1 MSASDVFRF
10 QLFVA
15 GDAFHSS
22 QAIANLTALCVDH
35 LPDRHEIEIIDVF
48 RHAADARAAQVTA
61 TPTLL
66 KLSPLPAV
74 AIVGTLNDTRAV
86 LEALGLGVSM
96 TPLSAGAVVDA
107 ATADELDRLA
117 SALCQTDTRLD
128 ELTGQAIDSVVDAHG
143 HVFLLRHAQ
152 THLRKTEAAK
162 QAAIINALPAHIALL
177 DAQGLIVSV
186 NEGWRRFAGA
196 SMLHNP
202 GWGVGL
208 DYLRICD
215 EASASEAPAGH
226 AIGAGI
232 RAVLSG
238 EQKIFSIEY
247 ACQSGREQRW
257 FLLTVTP
264 LVLDRPLGAVVMHV
278 DITGRRVSQQNLFDS
293 ESRFRQMA
301 ETIDDVFFLGDAT
314 GTLMIYVSPAYDRIW
329 GLSRESLYA
338 DPRSWI
344 QSVHA
349 EDRVDVM
356 RGWME
361 VGRAGFDQEF
371 RIVRADSR
379 VCWIHLR
386 GYPLL
391 NDDGV
396 AYRIAAV
403 ATDITQRKDAAYKL
417 LESERRFSD
426 LLRDVQLASVMLDVQ
441 GTITFCND
449 FFLRLTGWEL
459 DQVIGRNWFEHFI
472 PWQHTEGGNAFAFQL
487 SNQRE
492 SWQRENQI
500 VTRSGERRR
509 MRWSNSLLRSAEG
522 ELIGSASIGEDITE
536 QRAAELKIRH
546 LNRVHAVSSGIGGLI
561 VRVLDRDELFREAC
575 RVAVE
580 AGGFR
585 MAWIGMI
592 DAAGTH
598 IVPVAS
604 AAMSAEHL
612 QEITERL
619 RQTGGLWLGESTAA
633 QAIREKKPVVAN
645 DLQSLAPI
653 NLVQRYL
660 SHGIG
665 SLAKFPLIVDG
676 AAVGVLAL
684 YADDIDY
691 FHEEEMK
698 LLGEISNEIAFAV
711 DHIGK
716 AQKINYL
723 AYYDNLTGL
732 ANRTL
737 FLERVAQYVR
747 SAIEGRHR
755 LAVWLVDLERFKN
768 VNDTLG
774 QAAGDAL
781 LRQVALWLTQ
791 GAGDIHLVARVGP
804 DLFALVLPVIKESG
818 DLDRLVETR
827 IEKFTAHSFHINDSV
842 LRIAAKVGC
851 STFPDDGVDATVLLR
866 HAEVA
871 LKKAKMR
878 GERYLWFQSQMT
890 EKVSSQLMLESQ
902 LRVALERQ
910 EFVLHY
916 QPKVDL
922 QRRMLTGAEAL
933 IRWKHPRRGL
943 VAPSEFIP
951 VLEET
956 GLIHQV
962 GAWALRTAMKDFLR
976 WRESGLRAVPI
987 SVNVS
992 AIQLRKRS
1000 FIQEIEQLLSIG
1012 INAASGLELEI
1023 TESVMMSSVMQT
1035 VDTLR
1040 AVQAMGV
1047 KIAIDDFGTGF
1058 SSLNYL
1064 SRLPVDILKIDQSFV
1079 SDMTS
1084 GPQGLA
1090 VVTTIIALAKSLHLK
1105 LVAEGVETEEQAGL
1119 LLLHGCDDMQGFL
1132 FSRDLPVD
1140 LFEKKFLHS
1149 HDAAAYL
1156 PR

>member
-1 MSASDVFRF
+1 MKE
-10 QLFVA
+10 
-15 GDAFHSS
+15 
-22 QAIANLTALCVDH
+22 
-35 LPDRHEIEIIDVF
+35 LPF
-48 RHAADARAAQVTA
+48 
-61 TPTLL
+61 
-66 KLSPLPAV
+66 S
-74 AIVGTLNDTRAV
+74 G
-86 LEALGLGVSM
+86 
-96 TPLSAGAVVDA
+96 VVDA
-107 ATADELDRLA
+107 AMADELARLA
-117 SALCQTDTRLD
+117 GVLCEIDTRLD
-128 ELTGQAIDSVVDAHG
+128 ELTRQEIDSVVDEHG

-215 EASASEAPAGH
+215 EASVAEAPAGR

-247 ACQSGREQRW
+247 ACLSGREQRW
-257 FLLTVTP
+257 FLLSVTP
-264 LVLDRPLGAVVMHV
+264 LILDRPLGAVVMHV

-301 ETIDDVFFLGDAT
+301 ETIDDVFFLADTTA
-314 GTLMIYVSPAYDRIW
+314 TLMIYVSPAYERIW
-329 GLSRESLYA
+329 GLTRESLYA
-338 DPRSWI
+338 DPSSWI
-344 QSVHA
+344 QLLHA
-349 EDRVDVM
+349 EDRAEVVLKWADVSC
-356 RGWME
+356 
-361 VGRAGFDQEF
+361 AGFDQEF
-371 RIVRADSR
+371 RIVRADGQLR
-379 VCWIHLR
+379 WMHLR

-403 ATDITQRKDAAYKL
+403 ATDITQRKVAMRKL

-426 LLRDVQLASVMLDVQ
+426 LLRDVHLASVMLDMH

-449 FFLRLTGWEL
+449 YFLRLTGWEAE
-459 DQVIGRNWFEHFI
+459 QVIGQNWFERFI
-472 PWQHTEGGNAFAFQL
+472 PWQHSTDKSVFSGHLARQL
-487 SNQRE
+487 E

-509 MRWSNSLLRSAEG
+509 MRWSNSLLRSEEG
-522 ELIGSASIGEDITE
+522 ELLGSASIGEDITE
-536 QRAAELKIRH
+536 QHAAELKIRH
-546 LNRVHAVSSGIGGLI
+546 LNRVYAVSSGIGGLI
-561 VRVLDRDELFREAC
+561 LRGLDRDELFREAC

-592 DAAGTH
+592 DADSTC

-604 AAMSAEHL
+604 AAMSKDHL
-612 QEITERL
+612 QEITQRL
-619 RQTGGLWLGESTAA
+619 NKVEGLWLGDSPGA
-633 QAIREKKPVVAN
+633 QAIRERKPVVAN
-645 DLQSLAPI
+645 DLQSNPTI
-653 NLVQRYL
+653 TSGHRYR
-660 SHGIG
+660 SYGIG
-665 SLAKFPLIVDG
+665 ALAAFPIIVDE
-676 AAVGVLAL
+676 APVGVLSL
-684 YADDIDY
+684 YADDADY

-698 LLGEISNEIAFAV
+698 LLCELSSEIAFAV

-716 AQKINYL
+716 AQKLNYL
-723 AYYDNLTGL
+723 AYYDSLTGL

-747 SAIEGRHR
+747 SAINDGHG
-755 LAVWLVDLERFKN
+755 LAVWLMDIERFKN
-768 VNDTLG
+768 VNDILG
-774 QAAGDAL
+774 QAAGDML
-781 LRQVALWLTQ
+781 LRQVSRWLT
-791 GAGDIHLVARVGP
+791 GSAGDVHLVARVGP
-804 DLFALVLPVIKESG
+804 DLFAVVLPVIKESG
-818 DLDRLVETR
+818 DLDHLVEKK
-827 IEKFTAHSFHINDSV
+827 IDSFTAQSFQINDTA

-851 STFPDDGVDATVLLR
+851 SRFPDDGVDASVLLR

-878 GERYLWFQSQMT
+878 GERYLWYQPQMT
-890 EKVSSQLMLESQ
+890 EKVSAHLMLESQ

-922 QRRMLTGAEAL
+922 RRRTLTGAEAL
-933 IRWKHPRRGL
+933 IRWNHPRRGL

-962 GAWALRTAMKDFLR
+962 GAWALRRAMKDFLR
-976 WRESGLRAVPI
+976 WRNHGLRAVPI
-987 SVNVS
+987 AVNVS
-992 AIQLRKRS
+992 PIQLRKRS
-1000 FIQEIEQLLSIG
+1000 FVEEIEQVLSTG
-1012 INAASGLELEI
+1012 FNAADGLELEI

-1035 VDTLR
+1035 IDTLR
-1040 AVQAMGV
+1040 AVRSLGV

-1064 SRLPVDILKIDQSFV
+1064 SRLPVDILKIDRSFV
-1079 SDMTS
+1079 NDMTN
-1084 GPQGLA
+1084 GPQGIA
-1090 VVTTIIALAKSLHLK
+1090 VVTTIIALAKSLRLK
-1105 LVAEGVETEEQAGL
+1105 LVAEGVETEEQAQL
-1119 LLLHGCDDMQGFL
+1119 LTEHGCDEMQGFL
-1132 FSRDLPVD
+1132 FSRDLPAD
-1140 LFEKKFLHS
+1140 IFEAQFLRDS
-1149 HDAAAYL
+1149 T
-1156 PR
+1156 PV